1 MPQFMRIGVLIT
13 KTPSSIKICCWGSY
27 HNKLAMGHFFGH
39 PVVKS
44 RSQNPHGKGSKNLTS
59 DKKDLTCPPCARLP
73 APSQAPSL
81 PQLPPNVTWWRVEG
95 WKRGVSTGSC
105 CCCTQWRLL
114 ATALVALVAQSGV
127 APTKFSQQRHQAA
140 ALSLRRP
147 SSTENQIRHPMP
159 CFPSKVTFTW
169 HHSPLLCIWHCHVI
183 DVLRNGWGPSYQ
195 ILDKVS
201 LMYMNAEFSKVVIS
215 LFQDHL
221 FRISPFLLYIY
232 IYICHLL

>member
-147 SSTENQIRHPMP
+147 SSTENQIRHPMS

-201 LMYMNAEFSKVVIS
+201 LMYECWVFKSRHFFASKPPIS
-215 LFQDHL
+215 HFT
-221 FRISPFLLYIY
+221 ISTIYIY
-232 IYICHLL
+232 IYI

>member
-1 MPQFMRIGVLIT
+1 
-13 KTPSSIKICCWGSY
+13 
-27 HNKLAMGHFFGH
+27 MGHFLRH

-44 RSQNPHGKGSKNLTS
+44 PTQNPHGKGRKNLTS

-159 CFPSKVTFTW
+159 CFPSKVKWLLLDIILCFCVFGIVTLSMCCAMVEAPAIRYSIKCHSCTW
-169 HHSPLLCIWHCHVI
+169 MLSFQKSSFLCFNTTYFAFYHF
-183 DVLRNGWGPSYQ
+183 Y
-195 ILDKVS
+195 
-201 LMYMNAEFSKVVIS
+201 
-215 LFQDHL
+215 
-221 FRISPFLLYIY
+221 YIY
-232 IYICHLL
+232 YLL

>member
-1 MPQFMRIGVLIT
+1 MAREAKSWLLI
-13 KTPSSIKICCWGSY
+13 
-27 HNKLAMGHFFGH
+27 
-39 PVVKS
+39 
-44 RSQNPHGKGSKNLTS
+44 
-59 DKKDLTCPPCARLP
+59 KKDLTCPPCARLP

-147 SSTENQIRHPMP
+147 SSTENQIRHPMS

-201 LMYMNAEFSKVVIS
+201 LMYECWVFKSRHFFASKPPISHFTIAIIYLPFTWVYDVVLKR
-215 LFQDHL
+215 LFL
-221 FRISPFLLYIY
+221 KPMI
-232 IYICHLL
+232 ICAL